1 MACQKPQASPKGMG
15 IYTMERYDYLK
26 AVTHD
31 VKVWLYTHPEYLE
44 RDEEE
49 IHDALWSTDS
59 VTGNA
64 SGSYFCSAWSAEEAL
79 CHNFELLAEALTEFG
94 CDISYLAKGAEA
106 CDVTIRCYLLSQV
119 IPEAIAQVCEEI
131 KLDDDSCA
139 E

>member
-1 MACQKPQASPKGMG
+1 MPEATSKPQGHG
-15 IYTMERYDYLK
+15 HFYMERYDYLEE
-26 AVTHD
+26 VTHD
-31 VKVWLYTHPEYLE
+31 VKEWLYTHPEYLE

-49 IHDALWSTDS
+49 IRDALWVADS

-79 CHNFELLAEALTEFG
+79 CHNFELLVEALTEFD
-94 CDISYLAKGAEA
+94 CDISYLANGAEA

-131 KLDDDSCA
+131 KLDDDSCV